1 MSDMFLGSQAP
12 LYQNVCITR
21 RSKTGKIL
29 ERRTAKNRV
38 TRLMLYGIGKFLLG
52 QFNNSS
58 PDKIYEYIPRYLAL
72 GTNVPGPDSLDAGVT
87 ITSSVND
94 TRLLNEIK
102 YASTT
107 GATESVKRVWIA
119 ERNMCKLNT
128 KFSDPYIKVSIKTY
142 ISSNHY
148 DGMSIGEAGLFSKE
162 KDNNCLAR
170 VCFPPIVKNPNE
182 VLDIQWDITLLS
194 YGETKYPEKIEI
206 ENGSKIT
213 LPLKYTNKFI
223 KTFKT
228 NLKIDKFDR
237 TIGTDE
243 TPDLF
248 SYDDAGYIHANYTLD
263 EYKNNKWYNDLKSEG
278 LSSILET
285 FLNQFIGSKLD
296 DLTQPY
302 YLIDTNQNVPIMAH
316 FGALWTSIDD
326 SDVIGNNELC
336 ITLLMNTD
344 ITDIYN
350 DTGWTY
356 KLTETANSLIIY
368 SPESKTD
375 VYKVIDGQF
384 YKKSEDSKEWFKQDA
399 FLYEGLIVSSKAEPL
414 GYSYSN
420 NHFYEVTSNKK
431 DVITNQFLNYS
442 NTINP
447 DTLLT
452 DETYHFYKYDK
463 LSTIQRSGYT
473 LDYKDNQKIYFNGDY
488 TDFHLSNDG
497 YWTSGEYEKLIPI
510 ITPTNATDKSVTW
523 FVQNTDIVKLNWD
536 GVVTGWNLGETT
548 AIATTTND
556 LRAKCIIDV
565 VKESKYVAVESIKLN
580 PEMITL
586 VINRDANTYYTVS
599 ADVYPLFATNPNL
612 VWSLS
617 QDVETCVKLIHLGD
631 NKVQLA
637 LNSSGNVGTGYLT
650 ATAQNGLSAECLVK
664 VTYEADNDCDCPDI
678 SHLQQEG

>member
-29 ERRTAKNRV
+29 EQRTAKNRV

-72 GTNVPGPDSLDAGVT
+72 GTNVPGPDSLNAGVT

-170 VCFPPIVKNPNE
+170 VCFPPIIKNPNE

-243 TPDLF
+243 TSDLF

-302 YLIDTNQNVPIMAH
+302 YLLDTNQNVPIMAH
-316 FGALWTSIDD
+316 L
-326 SDVIGNNELC
+326 ELYGR
-336 ITLLMNTD
+336 L
-344 ITDIYN
+344 
-350 DTGWTY
+350 
-356 KLTETANSLIIY
+356 
-368 SPESKTD
+368 
-375 VYKVIDGQF
+375 
-384 YKKSEDSKEWFKQDA
+384 
-399 FLYEGLIVSSKAEPL
+399 
-414 GYSYSN
+414 
-420 NHFYEVTSNKK
+420 
-431 DVITNQFLNYS
+431 
-442 NTINP
+442 
-447 DTLLT
+447 
-452 DETYHFYKYDK
+452 
-463 LSTIQRSGYT
+463 
-473 LDYKDNQKIYFNGDY
+473 
-488 TDFHLSNDG
+488 
-497 YWTSGEYEKLIPI
+497 
-510 ITPTNATDKSVTW
+510 
-523 FVQNTDIVKLNWD
+523 
-536 GVVTGWNLGETT
+536 
-548 AIATTTND
+548 
-556 LRAKCIIDV
+556 
-565 VKESKYVAVESIKLN
+565 
-580 PEMITL
+580 
-586 VINRDANTYYTVS
+586 
-599 ADVYPLFATNPNL
+599 
-612 VWSLS
+612 
-617 QDVETCVKLIHLGD
+617 
-631 NKVQLA
+631 
-637 LNSSGNVGTGYLT
+637 
-650 ATAQNGLSAECLVK
+650 
-664 VTYEADNDCDCPDI
+664 
-678 SHLQQEG
+678 